1 MNSIPTWLKEHW
13 WPVSAMVFCPCH
25 LPLSMGGI
33 AALAAGTGLGAFI
46 SANYTAIESVLAV
59 LFSFYF
65 VLAFMIWAV
74 RGPRSKQ
81 QEARVCPVDERGRLS
96 GLSTREIVVYGIVGA
111 LVMPLLITASL
122 FVREDVLGEV
132 MLAAQ
137 HFDAANSGL
146 IWLISI
152 STVVMIPVMIIWIV
166 WMWVA
171 WTKVPGEGSDPETWS
186 YEYE

>member
-1 MNSIPTWLKEHW
+1 MSSIATWLKDHW

-25 LPLSMGGI
+25 LPLTMGGV
-33 AALAAGTGLGAFI
+33 AMLTAGTGVGAFI
-46 SANYTAIESVLAV
+46 SANYTSIESVLAV
-59 LFSFYF
+59 TFSFYF

-74 RGPRSKQ
+74 RGPQSKADGQ
-81 QEARVCPVDERGRLS
+81 ACPVDGSGRLS
-96 GLSTREIVVYGIVGA
+96 GLSTRQIVIYGVLGA

-132 MLAAQ
+132 MLAAEQ
-137 HFDAANSGL
+137 IDAASSGL

-152 STVVMIPVMIIWIV
+152 STVVMIPVMVIWIV

-171 WTKVPGEGSDPETWS
+171 WTKAPGEGSDPDTWS